1 MISKT
6 QSRMRTVIGIT
17 VFALLACIIMPLS
30 METGSVSAATK
41 KPSKVTLTSVSSAGS
56 TSISIKWKKA
66 KNAKKY
72 QVYRAT
78 SKNGKYERV
87 VTTKSRS
94 YVNKKLKTGKKY
106 YFKVRALNGKKKG
119 AFSKKV
125 SAVPKAK
132 KAAGLKDIQ
141 NQMLQKVN
149 KERKAAGVKPLA
161 LYEPINKTSQE
172 KAVDLY
178 KTGVFEHYSKNL
190 GWCYD
195 QFDRAGITY
204 MAAAENIA
212 WGQGSVSSA
221 MNSWM
226 HSSGHKRN
234 ILDKDMTHLGVG
246 YYKGYWVQ
254 QFIQIPEE

>member
-6 QSRMRTVIGIT
+6 QSRMRTIIGIT
-17 VFALLACIIMPLS
+17 LFALLACIIMPLS

-56 TSISIKWKKA
+56 TSISIKWKKS

-78 SKNGKYERV
+78 SKNGKYKRV

-94 YVNKKLKTGKKY
+94 YVNKKLKTGKRY

-132 KAAGLKDIQ
+132 KAAGLRDIQ
-141 NQMLQKVN
+141 NQMLQQVN

-161 LYEPINKTSQE
+161 LYEPINKTAQE

-178 KTGVFEHYSKNL
+178 KTKVFDHYSKNL
-190 GWCYD
+190 GWCTD
-195 QFDRAGITY
+195 QFERAGISY
-204 MAAAENIA
+204 SAAAENIA
-212 WGQGSVSSA
+212 WGQGSVSSVMKDW
-221 MNSWM
+221 MN
-226 HSSGHKRN
+226 SSGHKRN
-234 ILDKDMTHLGVG
+234 ILDKNMTHLGVG

-254 QFIQIPEE
+254 QFIELSEE

>member
-1 MISKT
+1 M
-6 QSRMRTVIGIT
+6 
-17 VFALLACIIMPLS
+17 
-30 METGSVSAATK
+30 
-41 KPSKVTLTSVSSAGS
+41 
-56 TSISIKWKKA
+56 
-66 KNAKKY
+66 
-72 QVYRAT
+72 
-78 SKNGKYERV
+78 

-94 YVNKKLKTGKKY
+94 YVNKKLKTGKRY